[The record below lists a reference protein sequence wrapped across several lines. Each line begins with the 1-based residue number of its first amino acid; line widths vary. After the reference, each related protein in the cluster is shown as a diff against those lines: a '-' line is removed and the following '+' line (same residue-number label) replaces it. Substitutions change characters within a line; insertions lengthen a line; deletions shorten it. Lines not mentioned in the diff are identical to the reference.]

1 MLAECIAVLA
11 ITLCMTAIFIRS
23 GHRDYAAS
31 LLPLLIV
38 PGGHIFVW
46 MLLKLFS
53 NIIPNLPI
61 LLCSSFADIASLA
74 ISCLLIFFFSGK
86 IKNKRNKK
94 LYLVILSGYNIILTC
109 AFVFQT
115 LVPTPK

>member
-46 MLLKLFS
+46 VLLKLFS

-61 LLCSSFADIASLA
+61 LICSSFADIASLA
-74 ISCLLIFFFSGK
+74 ISCLLIFFFSG
-86 IKNKRNKK
+86 KK